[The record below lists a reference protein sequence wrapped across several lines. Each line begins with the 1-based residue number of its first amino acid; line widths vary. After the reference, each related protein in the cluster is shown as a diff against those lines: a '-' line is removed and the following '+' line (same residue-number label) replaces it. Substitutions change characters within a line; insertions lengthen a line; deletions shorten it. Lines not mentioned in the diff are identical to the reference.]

1 MKKVKNLFKN
11 SKTKFIL
18 GLILGIILTGGGV
31 YAATIGNSKDV
42 FYDNA
47 TSNLSSTN
55 VQDALDELYQKLN
68 KKVYFFGDTYSD
80 GSSALGYQSYL
91 TANFM
96 DIINNLG
103 SKVFVEID
111 INGNKSVCIYRDN
124 KVTCLKAGT
133 ENWETNKALL
143 NTTTFPGTECEAS
156 SSEAYCVDDSLECST
171 DSNGNV
177 HCLDKDNDRYCGVY
191 VDVDSGVRCTGHI
204 PK

>member
-68 KKVYFFGDTYSD
+68 KKVYFFGDTHNN
-80 GSSALGYQSYL
+80 GSTKLGYQSYL

-96 DIINNLG
+96 DIVNNLG
-103 SKVFVEID
+103 SKAFVGID
-111 INGNKSVCIYRDN
+111 INGNKSACIYRDN
-124 KVTCLKAGT
+124 KVTCLKAGE
-133 ENWETNKALL
+133 ENWEANKAIL
-143 NTTTFPGTECEAS
+143 NTTTFPGATCFAS
-156 SSEAYCVDDSLECST
+156 SSDASCDDDSFICYAY
-171 DSNGNV
+171 SNGS
-177 HCLDKDNDRYCGVY
+177 
-191 VDVDSGVRCTGHI
+191 VDCYDADDAGSGCHVGADGEVECN
-204 PK
+204 

>member
-68 KKVYFFGDTYSD
+68 KKVYFYGDTYRD
-80 GSSALGYQSYL
+80 GSSAFGHQSYL
-91 TANFM
+91 TTNFM
-96 DIINNLG
+96 DIVNNLG
-103 SKVFVEID
+103 SKAFVGID
-111 INGNKSVCIYRDN
+111 NNGNKSACIYRDN
-124 KVTCLKAGT
+124 KVTCLKAGE
-133 ENWETNKALL
+133 ENWETNKAIL
-143 NTTTFPGTECEAS
+143 NTTTFPGATCS
-156 SSEAYCVDDSLECST
+156 SGSSDADCYDDSFDCSA
-171 DSNGNV
+171 DSDGYV
-177 HCLDKDNDRYCGVY
+177 DCDDNDADLFCNVY
-191 VDVDSGVRCTGHI
+191 ADGRVLCN
-204 PK
+204 